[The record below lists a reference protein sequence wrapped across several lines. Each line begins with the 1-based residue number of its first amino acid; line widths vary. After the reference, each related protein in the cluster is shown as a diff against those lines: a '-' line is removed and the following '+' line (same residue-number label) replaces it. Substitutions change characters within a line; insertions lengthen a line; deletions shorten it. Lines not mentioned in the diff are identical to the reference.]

1 MFHDKLKKTQE
12 GNLILELHNAPWK
25 DGWMF
30 TVTRTSK
37 GFKKRS
43 FLSCV
48 TICPSFSRPS
58 VPRQQIRCTSRSCFA
73 DDFQQ
78 TTFPSTRLKCESHES
93 DTVFFLLTVIY
104 YFCPQWCWF
113 RFYVGSTNNNA
124 PSASVELF
132 QRSLFHRSKW
142 LTTHFIPQSNSP
154 EASLC
159 DKCLAERRIY
169 RMRFV
174 TPAQTQLPNSSPK
187 SSISPFYQ

>member
-93 DTVFFLLTVIY
+93 DTVFFYWLWYITVLSDAGFVFMLAQQITMPHPHLLNCFNGASFTDQSDWQHILFLKVIH
-104 YFCPQWCWF
+104 
-113 RFYVGSTNNNA
+113 
-124 PSASVELF
+124 
-132 QRSLFHRSKW
+132 QRRV
-142 LTTHFIPQSNSP
+142 
-154 EASLC
+154 
-159 DKCLAERRIY
+159 
-169 RMRFV
+169 FV
-174 TPAQTQLPNSSPK
+174 INV
-187 SSISPFYQ
+187 